1 MKLTG
6 CMFVFGIKPLRA
18 FDPISQG
25 LHGIR
30 RLLVHVIRNIV
41 LVIGLLSNVT
51 VANADAMSD
60 HNKSQ
65 MFTKRVPAEWEL
77 QEAIWLQ
84 WPGYWE
90 KDFEQTIAKISD
102 VISRYQTLHIL
113 YGSEKILTE
122 ARKAL
127 TRVGADPD
135 NPNIRW
141 HAARYDNSWMR
152 DNGPVYVMEND
163 ELKIQNWEFNAWGG
177 AFGADIPFER
187 DNSIPDQ
194 IGKLLEMPVDH
205 VNIVH
210 ERGNLEFN
218 GSGAVILN
226 WSTLGDP
233 NRNMGYTK
241 NQAEMDLRTHFG
253 VSDVIFIEGI
263 PQGDLT
269 GGHVDG
275 IARFINEDTVVVV
288 KCTEAS
294 KCQPDGHD
302 GLVFDKA
309 AETIAAAGFNVLRE
323 PIEGHVEY
331 KGQSFDTNYV
341 NWLVGNGFVIVPGF
355 GNPETD
361 ASAKSRIENYFPNR
375 DVHIIEMLSSW
386 AAGGG
391 VHCHTN
397 DQPAGKL

>member
-6 CMFVFGIKPLRA
+6 WMFVFGIKPLRA
-18 FDPISQG
+18 FDPIFQG
-25 LHGIR
+25 LHSIR
-30 RLLVHVIRNIV
+30 RLLVHIIRKIV
-41 LVIGLLSNVT
+41 LVIGLLSNVM

-65 MFTKRVPAEWEL
+65 MLTKRVPAEWEL

-122 ARKAL
+122 AQKAL

-135 NPNIRW
+135 NSNIRW

-205 VNIVH
+205 VNLVH

-241 NQAEMDLRTHFG
+241 NQAEKDLRTHFG

-269 GGHVDG
+269 GGHIDG

-323 PIEGHVEY
+323 PIEGQVEY

>member
-1 MKLTG
+1 MD
-6 CMFVFGIKPLRA
+6 VFATKSLNA
-18 FDPISQG
+18 FDPIFQG
-25 LHGIR
+25 LHCNR
-30 RLLVHVIRNIV
+30 RLLVHVLSNIA
-41 LVIGLLSNVT
+41 LVIGFLSNVKVT
-51 VANADAMSD
+51 NADAMSA

-65 MFTKRVPAEWEL
+65 IVAKRVPAEWEP

-90 KDFEQTIAKISD
+90 KDFEQTIAKISA
-102 VISRYQTLHIL
+102 VISHYQTLHIL
-113 YGSEKILTE
+113 YGSEKIFAE
-122 ARKAL
+122 AKKAL
-127 TRVGADPD
+127 SIVGIDPD
-135 NPNIRW
+135 NPNIQW

-152 DNGPVYVMEND
+152 DNGPVYVMENG
-163 ELKIQNWEFNAWGG
+163 ELRIQNWEFNAWGG

-187 DNSIPDQ
+187 DNSIPYQ

-218 GSGAVILN
+218 GSGTVILN

-233 NRNMGYTK
+233 NRNMGYNK
-241 NQAEMDLRTHFG
+241 NQAKMDLKTHFG
-253 VSDVIFIEGI
+253 VSNVIFIEGI
-263 PQGDLT
+263 PKGDLT
-269 GGHVDG
+269 LGHVDG
-275 IARFINEDTVVVV
+275 VARFINENTVVVV
-288 KCTEAS
+288 QCTEDS
-294 KCQPDGHD
+294 SCKPDGHD
-302 GLVFDKA
+302 GLLFDKA
-309 AETIAAAGFNVLRE
+309 AETIAAAGFSVLRE

-397 DQPAGKL
+397 DQPSQNFNAL